1 MIIINLIFFVILC
14 ATALWVCFA
23 NVSGF
28 KIVDAVTVVGTI
40 GSIHGIGLTI
50 WQLTKVKSA
59 TEQVAAGVK
68 VKLESLNDLITM
80 ADVSSCEE
88 TIRSIHSYL
97 ERKEYLA
104 ASLRMSDVMKILK
117 ECVAIGILSVDNV
130 KVVNSMNY
138 LSLDIEALNS
148 PSTLDVRKVKSH
160 MNKLEE
166 LLMETSSGIKA
177 KNYGKEI

>member
-14 ATALWVCFA
+14 AIALWVCFA

-68 VKLESLNDLITM
+68 EKLEALNDLITM
-80 ADVSSCEE
+80 ADVSSCQE

-97 ERKEYLA
+97 ER
-104 ASLRMSDVMKILK
+104 
-117 ECVAIGILSVDNV
+117 N
-130 KVVNSMNY
+130 
-138 LSLDIEALNS
+138 
-148 PSTLDVRKVKSH
+148 H
-160 MNKLEE
+160 
-166 LLMETSSGIKA
+166 LLLPIA
-177 KNYGKEI
+177 R